1 MTARSC
7 SPKALLRQLGRALD
21 GYSTQVLILSPPV
34 FALSSGAG
42 LWWYLS
48 SSDASAREA
57 ASAAALLF
65 GTLIFLLGVPLA
77 LYLKGLF
84 DRFQL
89 QRAALNAVDA
99 ALVILDDEGTIV
111 QYNKTALRYHAAE
124 GRTISSGAPERTLV
138 TLAGVRE
145 GFAGSALERWVDER
159 VELRKRSIVSGE
171 PILLHDKRI
180 DQHVQLVLSRLP
192 SGHTVDMRTDI
203 TSLKRKEIE
212 LAQRE
217 RELERARD
225 EAQASNRAKS
235 EFLANMSHEIRTPMN
250 GVIGMTELLLDG
262 QLTEEQRVFAGTV
275 ATSAQAL
282 LTLINDILDFS
293 KVEAG
298 KMELA
303 PSPFDLRAALEDV
316 GALLATGAHE
326 KGVELLTNFATDLPT
341 RFIGDAGRLR
351 QIITNLAGNAVK
363 FTDAGHVEIRVDG
376 TVLDHRATL
385 AFEISDTGIGI
396 PIDRQKD
403 VFSVFEQVDGASS
416 RRFEGS
422 GLGLAI
428 ARRLV
433 RLMGGEIELVSTVG
447 EGSTFSFEIVL
458 PLAADAALAGAGGEV
473 AGEEAD
479 LSGLTCLI
487 VDDLRLNREILER
500 RLSSWGMRC
509 VSATSAHAALEL
521 VSRADAPPVDVAILD
536 FQMPDMDGHTLCERL
551 RERPAFAN
559 APIMLLSS
567 VDQSIQGQRVQ
578 ELGFSACLL
587 KPVRTDVLWNALTD
601 ALGQRSGAPPPLAR
615 EHASQDLPTADEHAA
630 QPVRASDERRILV
643 VEDNPVNQLVIT
655 SMLDA
660 YGLEPDVAE
669 DGQAGLEAF
678 IAARPD
684 LVLMD
689 ISMPGMNGL
698 EATAAIRAHERES
711 GALRCPVIALTANA
725 MPGDREDCRVAGM
738 DDFLSKPVTMADI
751 ETMLERWLPEAE
763 ASSPSRARVDG
774 PAASSGG

>member
-1 MTARSC
+1 MR
-7 SPKALLRQLGRALD
+7 RLGRALD
-21 GYSTQVLILSPPV
+21 GHSTQVLILSPPV
-34 FALSSGAG
+34 IALSSAAG
-42 LWWYLS
+42 LWGYLS
-48 SSDASAREA
+48 SSDVSAREA

-65 GTLIFLLGVPLA
+65 GAVVFCFGVPLSF
-77 LYLKGLF
+77 YLKGLF

-99 ALVILDDEGTIV
+99 ALVILDDEGIIV

-124 GRTISSGAPERTLV
+124 GRTIASGTPERTLV
-138 TLAGVRE
+138 THAGIRE
-145 GFAGSALERWVDER
+145 GFTGAALESWVDRR
-159 VELRKRSIVSGE
+159 VEQRKRSIASGE

-203 TSLKRKEIE
+203 SSLKRKEIE

-217 RELERARD
+217 SELERARD
-225 EAQASNRAKS
+225 EAQASDRAKS

-262 QLTEEQRVFAGTV
+262 RLTDQQRVFARTV
-275 ATSAQAL
+275 STSAQAL

-298 KMELA
+298 KMELDPA
-303 PSPFDLRAALEDV
+303 RFDLRSALEDV

-326 KGVELLTNFATDLPT
+326 KGVELLTNFAPDLPT
-341 RFIGDAGRLR
+341 HFVGDAGRLR
-351 QIITNLAGNAVK
+351 QVITNLAGNAVK
-363 FTDAGHVEIRVDG
+363 FTDAGHVEIHVDG
-376 TVLDHRATL
+376 VVIDHRATL
-385 AFEISDTGIGI
+385 AFEVRDTGIGI
-396 PIDRQKD
+396 PADRQKD

-416 RRFEGS
+416 RRFEGT

-447 EGSTFSFEIVL
+447 EGSTFSFEIDL
-458 PLAADAALAGAGGEV
+458 PVAADVALVDPGDRGDVGG
-473 AGEEAD
+473 AD
-479 LSGLTCLI
+479 LSGLSCLI
-487 VDDLRLNREILER
+487 VDDLPLNRDILER
-500 RLSSWGMRC
+500 RLSGWGMRC
-509 VSATSAHAALEL
+509 VTAASARAALEL
-521 VSRADAPPVDVAILD
+521 FSRADAPPVDVAILD

-551 RERPAFAN
+551 RETPAFAD

-567 VDQSIQGQRVQ
+567 VDQSIQGQRVT

-587 KPVRTDVLWNALTD
+587 KPVRTDVLWNALTG
-601 ALGQRSGAPPPLAR
+601 ALGRRAGAPPSLAR
-615 EHASQDLPTADEHAA
+615 AHPSPDSPDATEHAA
-630 QPVRASDERRILV
+630 QPRRAPDERRILV

-655 SMLDA
+655 SMLEACGFD
-660 YGLEPDVAE
+660 PDVAE
-669 DGQAGLEAF
+669 DGRAGLEAF

-684 LVLMD
+684 LILMD
-689 ISMPGMNGL
+689 LSMPGMNGL
-698 EATAAIRAHERES
+698 DATAAIRVHERES

-725 MPGDREDCRVAGM
+725 MPGDREDCRTAGM
-738 DDFLSKPVTMADI
+738 DGFLSKPVTMADV
-751 ETMLERWLPEAE
+751 ETLLERWLPQAE
-763 ASSPSRARVDG
+763 TSSPGRAVEFG
-774 PAASSGG
+774 PPLAANGG